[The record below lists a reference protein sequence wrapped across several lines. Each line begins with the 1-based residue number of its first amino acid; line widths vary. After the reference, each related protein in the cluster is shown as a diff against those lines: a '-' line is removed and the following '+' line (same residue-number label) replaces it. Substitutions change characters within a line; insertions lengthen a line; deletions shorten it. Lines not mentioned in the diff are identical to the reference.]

1 MCLCKI
7 RKWAFRW
14 LFQGL
19 QKENN
24 AFVVANNISDDFVSY
39 VRWLLLPEK
48 NKDEFGEL
56 LVDSISFMQ
65 YLYRKKVTNNQ
76 NINLATPKP

>member
-7 RKWAFRW
+7 RKWAFRL

-39 VRWLLLPEK
+39 VRGLLLPEK
-48 NKDEFGEL
+48 NKNEFGEL

-65 YLYRKKVTNNQ
+65 CLS
-76 NINLATPKP
+76 

>member
-1 MCLCKI
+1 M
-7 RKWAFRW
+7 
-14 LFQGL
+14 
-19 QKENN
+19 ENN

-48 NKDEFGEL
+48 NKNEFGEL

-65 YLYRKKVTNNQ
+65 YHLS
-76 NINLATPKP
+76 